1 MLHFKNLSSG
11 VSHGTHK
18 FHKSE
23 RMREGYIYIFLYEER
38 EREREREGERERERE
53 TRGGFDGTFS
63 DGLCDTRRK
72 NCLRGLQMWCMAF
85 L

>member
-53 TRGGFDGTFS
+53 RRGVVLMVLSVMVCVTRGGKTV
-63 DGLCDTRRK
+63 
-72 NCLRGLQMWCMAF
+72 
-85 L
+85 